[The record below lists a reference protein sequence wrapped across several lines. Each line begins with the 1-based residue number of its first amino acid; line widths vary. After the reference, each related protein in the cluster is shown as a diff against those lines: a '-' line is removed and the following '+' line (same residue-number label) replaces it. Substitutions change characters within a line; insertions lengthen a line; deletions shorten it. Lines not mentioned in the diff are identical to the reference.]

1 MKDLARCDCCGA
13 PATVFLTQVV
23 DGVAT
28 HLCLCDK
35 CARDRGFSEGSGMP
49 PRGLAG
55 FWDFRTRGVVDKGAD
70 LVCPK
75 CGMTV
80 VKFCATSRVG
90 CAQCY
95 SIFRNIISEKVSSRG
110 GGAQFKGKIPTLLP
124 KPPDANAQSLPCQ
137 ADNKHRP
144 CSSVDGHVRKLFHH
158 LRIAIVE
165 ERYEDAARI
174 RDEIVTCSK
183 KKYEGSPVQGQKN
196 A

>member
-35 CARDRGFSEGSGMP
+35 CARDRGFSEATGMP
-49 PRGLAG
+49 PKGLAG
-55 FWDFRTRGVVDKGAD
+55 FWDFRTRGAVDKGGD
-70 LVCPK
+70 LACPK
-75 CGMTV
+75 CGTTV
-80 VKFCATSRVG
+80 AKLCATSRVG

-95 SIFRNIISEKVSSRG
+95 SAFCNIIFEKVSSRG
-110 GGAQFKGKIPTLLP
+110 GGGQFAGKIPTLLP
-124 KPPDANAQSLPCQ
+124 ESTTAQPIPGP
-137 ADNKHRP
+137 ADGKRGP
-144 CSSVDGHVRKLFHH
+144 RSSIDGHVRKLFHN

-183 KKYEGSPVQGQKN
+183 KKYEFAAGQNQKN